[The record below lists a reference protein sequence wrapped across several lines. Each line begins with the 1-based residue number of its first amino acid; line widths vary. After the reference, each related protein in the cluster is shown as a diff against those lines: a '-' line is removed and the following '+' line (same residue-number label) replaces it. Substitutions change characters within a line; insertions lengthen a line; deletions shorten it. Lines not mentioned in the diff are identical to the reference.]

1 MDRKIQRLFKLTEF
15 GPWIERAYEASAL
28 IYHIKAKTR
37 YEIKPINVNLPKLDE
52 RNEEWHGKLEK
63 YTF

>member
-15 GPWIERAYEASAL
+15 GPWIERAYEAD
-28 IYHIKAKTR
+28 HIKTR

-52 RNEEWHGKLEK
+52 KNEEWHGKLEK